1 MKKMQTFQHKA
12 RKTKQKQ
19 SPKKPNTSKQIL
31 EKQTGAIPMAL
42 YLLSTAK
49 RLTRTLVNA
58 ITFIEK
64 ILAAALA
71 DDTMGCL
78 PDSL

>member
-1 MKKMQTFQHKA
+1 
-12 RKTKQKQ
+12 
-19 SPKKPNTSKQIL
+19 
-31 EKQTGAIPMAL
+31 MAL

-49 RLTRTLVNA
+49 CLTPTLVNA

-78 PDSL
+78 PDSF